1 MSETKKETN
10 TEQPQTETVE
20 EKQPQAESVE
30 KTEAVENTQTKT
42 PTKTGVK
49 KPTITR
55 VEGTLTQVVKTSGK
69 TEWQSKPLLKTK
81 TKTGT
86 RIDY

>member
-1 MSETKKETN
+1 MSEAKKETN
-10 TEQPQTETVE
+10 TEQPQ
-20 EKQPQAESVE
+20 AESVE
-30 KTEAVENTQTKT
+30 ETTEVKDTQTKT

-55 VEGTLTQVVKTSGK
+55 VEGTLTQALKTSGK
-69 TEWQSKPLLKTK
+69 TEWQSKPLSKTK

>member
-1 MSETKKETN
+1 MSETKETQ
-10 TEQPQTETVE
+10 EQTQE
-20 EKQPQAESVE
+20 QPQAESVE
-30 KTEAVENTQTKT
+30 ETKEVKDTQTKT

-49 KPTITR
+49 KPAITR
-55 VEGTLTQVVKTSGK
+55 VEGTLTQAVKTSGK
-69 TEWQSKPLLKTK
+69 TEWQSQPLSKTK

>member
-1 MSETKKETN
+1 MSETKETQ
-10 TEQPQTETVE
+10 EQPQTENVE
-20 EKQPQAESVE
+20 ETKEV
-30 KTEAVENTQTKT
+30 KDTQTKT

-49 KPTITR
+49 KPAITR

-69 TEWQSKPLLKTK
+69 TEWQSKPLSKTK

>member
-1 MSETKKETN
+1 MSETKETQ
-10 TEQPQTETVE
+10 EQPQTENVE
-20 EKQPQAESVE
+20 ETKEV
-30 KTEAVENTQTKT
+30 KDTQTKT

-49 KPTITR
+49 KPAITR
-55 VEGTLTQVVKTSGK
+55 VEGTLAQVVKTSGK
-69 TEWQSKPLLKTK
+69 TEWQSKPLSKTK